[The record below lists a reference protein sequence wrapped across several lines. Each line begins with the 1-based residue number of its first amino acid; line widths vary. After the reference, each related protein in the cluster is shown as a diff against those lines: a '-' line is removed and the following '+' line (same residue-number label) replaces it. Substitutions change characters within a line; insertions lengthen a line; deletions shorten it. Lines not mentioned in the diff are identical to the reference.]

1 VLPKKE
7 EVLIR
12 RMLLL
17 VTVVA
22 LVAAMVAVTAGT
34 ASAKPP
40 AGSADT
46 CPGDYQAM
54 TLEDLLAQA
63 ERDGFPEERVRYMFE
78 RLNKNQDDLIC
89 QTKLPGDVTDYNFID
104 NQALGLD
111 KS

>member
-1 VLPKKE
+1 MKKRVL
-7 EVLIR
+7 V
-12 RMLLL
+12 LL
-17 VTVVA
+17 V
-22 LVAAMVAVTAGT
+22 VAVLMMAVAAGT

-63 ERDGFPEERVRYMFE
+63 EEAGIPEEDAHARFDLINM
-78 RLNKNQDDLIC
+78 NQDAWIC
-89 QTKLPGDVTDYNFID
+89 QAKMPGAARGEYNFID
-104 NQALGLD
+104 NQAAGLD

>member
-1 VLPKKE
+1 M
-7 EVLIR
+7 R

-46 CPGDYQAM
+46 CPGGYQAM
-54 TLEDLLAQA
+54 TLEELLAQA
-63 ERDGFPEERVRYMFE
+63 EEAGIPEEDARARFDLINM
-78 RLNKNQDDLIC
+78 NQDAWMC
-89 QTKLPGDVTDYNFID
+89 QKKMPDAARGEYNFID
-104 NQALGLD
+104 NQAVGLD